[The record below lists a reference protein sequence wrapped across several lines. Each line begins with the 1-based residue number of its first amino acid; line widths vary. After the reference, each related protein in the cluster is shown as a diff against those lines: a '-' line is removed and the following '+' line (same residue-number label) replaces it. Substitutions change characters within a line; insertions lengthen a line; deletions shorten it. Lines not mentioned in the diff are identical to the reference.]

1 MLRDINIRI
10 NQIKE
15 QAAEKKVLEKKLAD
29 LDENL
34 QIHECELRD
43 LEEML
48 NKELNDVEKLK
59 KLSLSSIM
67 STLMRNKEEKLEKEE
82 KEYLMAKLKYDD
94 CLSRLNSFKDSKL
107 RIEGRL
113 SSLENCEK
121 RYEELLDTKL
131 SLINIYGNENQKNR
145 LLNMENEIDN
155 YLKEMK
161 EIEESIGVGKALYQE
176 VGYTKEILQSAKN
189 WGTLD
194 LLGGD
199 FISSMA
205 KHQKIDEAQ
214 RQFERVSNLLA
225 SFNKELEDINIP
237 SLNFS
242 TTTKTFD
249 IFFDN
254 IFTDIS
260 VNSQISKSYD
270 EICKLEININV
281 ILMNLKNDKE
291 NLEKDI
297 ENKKIE
303 YDEFI
308 NSI

>member
-1 MLRDINIRI
+1 MLRDINVKI

-15 QAAEKKVLEKKLAD
+15 QVAEKKVLEKNLVD

-34 QIHECELRD
+34 KIYECELRG
-43 LEEML
+43 LEETL
-48 NKELNDVEKLK
+48 NKELNDVEKLN

-94 CLSRLNSFKDSKL
+94 CLSRLSSLKNSKI
-107 RIEGRL
+107 RIESRL
-113 SSLENCEK
+113 TSLENCEK
-121 RYEELLDTKL
+121 RYTELLDTKL
-131 SLINIYGNENQKNR
+131 SLINIYGNETQKNI
-145 LLNMENEIDN
+145 LLNMENELDN

-161 EIEESIGVGKALYQE
+161 EIEESIYVGKVLYQE
-176 VGYTKEILQSAKN
+176 IGYTKEILQSAKN
-189 WGTLD
+189 WGTID

-205 KHQKIDEAQ
+205 KHEKIDEAQ
-214 RQFERVSNLLA
+214 KQFTRVSNLLVN
-225 SFNKELEDINIP
+225 FNKELEDINMY

-242 TTTKTFD
+242 TSIKTFD

-260 VNSQISKSYD
+260 VNSQINKSYD
-270 EICKLEININV
+270 DICKLEKNV
-281 ILMNLKNDKE
+281 NSILINLKNDKGK
-291 NLEKDI
+291 LDQI
-297 ENKKIE
+297 IGNKKIE
-303 YDEFI
+303 YAEFI
-308 NSI
+308 ESL

>member
-1 MLRDINIRI
+1 MLRDINIKI

-15 QAAEKKVLEKKLAD
+15 QIAEKKVLENKLAD
-29 LDENL
+29 LGKNL
-34 QIHECELRD
+34 QMYECELRD
-43 LEEML
+43 LEEIL

-94 CLSRLNSFKDSKL
+94 CLFRLNSLKDSKSRIESRLNSL
-107 RIEGRL
+107 G
-113 SSLENCEK
+113 NCEK
-121 RYEELLDTKL
+121 RYGELLDTKL
-131 SLINIYGNENQKNR
+131 SLINIYGNKNQKNI
-145 LLNMENEIDN
+145 LLSIENEIDN

-161 EIEESIGVGKALYQE
+161 EVEESIGAGKALYKE

-205 KHQKIDEAQ
+205 KHQKVDEAQ
-214 RQFERVSNLLA
+214 KQFSRVSNLLVN
-225 SFNKELEDINIP
+225 FNKELEDINMS
-237 SLNFS
+237 SLDFS
-242 TTTKTFD
+242 TSMKTFD

-270 EICKLEININV
+270 DICKLEKNV
-281 ILMNLKNDKE
+281 NDILINLKSDKE
-291 NLEKDI
+291 KLDQII
-297 ENKKIE
+297 EDKKIE

-308 NSI
+308 NSL

>member
-1 MLRDINIRI
+1 MLRDINIKI

-15 QAAEKKVLEKKLAD
+15 QVAEKKVLEKKLAD

-34 QIHECELRD
+34 KMHECELRD
-43 LEEML
+43 LEEIL

-67 STLMRNKEEKLEKEE
+67 STLMRNKEEKLDKEE

-94 CLSRLNSFKDSKL
+94 CLSRLNSLKNSKS
-107 RIEGRL
+107 RIESRL
-113 SSLENCEK
+113 SSLEDGEK
-121 RYEELLDTKL
+121 RYGELLDTKL
-131 SLINIYGNENQKNR
+131 ALINIYGNGNQKNI
-145 LLNMENEIDN
+145 LLSMENELDN

-161 EIEESIGVGKALYQE
+161 DIEESIGAGKALYQE
-176 VGYTKEILQSAKN
+176 IGYTKEILQSAKN

-205 KHQKIDEAQ
+205 KHQKVDEAQ
-214 RQFERVSNLLA
+214 KQFARVSNLLVN
-225 SFNKELEDINIP
+225 FNKELEDINMS

-242 TTTKTFD
+242 TSMKTFD

-260 VNSQISKSYD
+260 VNNQISKSYD
-270 EICKLEININV
+270 DSCKLGKKVND
-281 ILMNLKNDKE
+281 ILINLKNDKE
-291 NLEKDI
+291 KLDQVI

-303 YDEFI
+303 YDEFV
-308 NSI
+308 NSL

>member
-1 MLRDINIRI
+1 MLRDINIKI

-15 QAAEKKVLEKKLAD
+15 QVAEKKVLEKKLAD

-34 QIHECELRD
+34 KMHECELRD
-43 LEEML
+43 LEEIL

-67 STLMRNKEEKLEKEE
+67 STLMRNKEEKLDKEE
-82 KEYLMAKLKYDD
+82 KEYLMVKLKYDD
-94 CLSRLNSFKDSKL
+94 CLSRLNSLKNSKS
-107 RIEGRL
+107 RIESRL
-113 SSLENCEK
+113 SSLEDCEK
-121 RYEELLDTKL
+121 RYGELLDTKL
-131 SLINIYGNENQKNR
+131 SLINIYGNGNQKNI
-145 LLNMENEIDN
+145 LLSMENELDN

-161 EIEESIGVGKALYQE
+161 DIEESIGAGKALYQE
-176 VGYTKEILQSAKN
+176 IGYTKEILQSAKN

-205 KHQKIDEAQ
+205 KHQKVDEAQ
-214 RQFERVSNLLA
+214 KQFARVSNLLVN
-225 SFNKELEDINIP
+225 FNKELEDINMS

-242 TTTKTFD
+242 TSMKTFD

-260 VNSQISKSYD
+260 VNNQISKSYD
-270 EICKLEININV
+270 DICKLEKNV
-281 ILMNLKNDKE
+281 NDILINLKNDKE
-291 NLEKDI
+291 KLDQVI

-303 YDEFI
+303 YDEFV
-308 NSI
+308 NSL

>member
-1 MLRDINIRI
+1 MLRDINIKI

-15 QAAEKKVLEKKLAD
+15 QVAEKKVLEKKFAD

-34 QIHECELRD
+34 KIHECELRD
-43 LEEML
+43 LEEIL

-67 STLMRNKEEKLEKEE
+67 STLMRNKEEKLEIEE

-94 CLSRLNSFKDSKL
+94 CLSRLNSLKNSKS
-107 RIEGRL
+107 RIESRL
-113 SSLENCEK
+113 NSLENCEK
-121 RYEELLDTKL
+121 RYGELLDTKL
-131 SLINIYGNENQKNR
+131 SLINIYGNEHQKNI
-145 LLNMENEIDN
+145 LLSMENELDN

-161 EIEESIGVGKALYQE
+161 DIEESICAGKALYQE
-176 VGYTKEILQSAKN
+176 IEYTKEILQSAKN

-205 KHQKIDEAQ
+205 KHQKVDEAQ
-214 RQFERVSNLLA
+214 KQFARVSNLLIN
-225 SFNKELEDINIP
+225 FNKELEDINMS

-242 TTTKTFD
+242 TSMKTFD

-270 EICKLEININV
+270 DICKLEKNV
-281 ILMNLKNDKE
+281 NAILINLKNDKE
-291 NLEKDI
+291 KLDQVI

-303 YDEFI
+303 YDEFV
-308 NSI
+308 NSL

>member
-1 MLRDINIRI
+1 MLSDINIKI

-15 QAAEKKVLEKKLAD
+15 QVAEKKVLENKLAD
-29 LDENL
+29 LGENL
-34 QIHECELRD
+34 KMYECELRD
-43 LEEML
+43 LEEIL
-48 NKELNDVEKLK
+48 KKELNDVEKLK

-67 STLMRNKEEKLEKEE
+67 STIMRNKEEKLNKEE

-94 CLSRLNSFKDSKL
+94 CLSRLNSLKNSKST
-107 RIEGRL
+107 IESRL
-113 SSLENCEK
+113 SSLENCEN
-121 RYEELLDTKL
+121 RYVELLDTKL
-131 SLINIYGNENQKNR
+131 SLINIYGNENQKKR
-145 LLNMENEIDN
+145 LLSMENEIDN

-161 EIEESIGVGKALYQE
+161 EIEESIGAGKVLYQE

-189 WGTLD
+189 WGTID

-205 KHQKIDEAQ
+205 KHQKVDEAQ
-214 RQFERVSNLLA
+214 KQFTRVSNLLVN
-225 SFNKELEDINIP
+225 FNKELEDINMS

-242 TTTKTFD
+242 TSMKTFD

-270 EICKLEININV
+270 DIRKLEKNV
-281 ILMNLKNDKE
+281 NDILINLKNNKE
-291 NLEKDI
+291 KLEQII

-308 NSI
+308 NSL

>member
-1 MLRDINIRI
+1 
-10 NQIKE
+10 
-15 QAAEKKVLEKKLAD
+15 
-29 LDENL
+29 
-34 QIHECELRD
+34 
-43 LEEML
+43 
-48 NKELNDVEKLK
+48 
-59 KLSLSSIM
+59 
-67 STLMRNKEEKLEKEE
+67 
-82 KEYLMAKLKYDD
+82 MAKLKYDD

-161 EIEESIGVGKALYQE
+161 EIEESIDVGKALYQE

>member
-1 MLRDINIRI
+1 MLRDINIKI

-15 QAAEKKVLEKKLAD
+15 QVAEKKVLEKKLAD

-34 QIHECELRD
+34 KMHECELRD
-43 LEEML
+43 LEEIL

-67 STLMRNKEEKLEKEE
+67 STLMRNKEEKLDKEE

-94 CLSRLNSFKDSKL
+94 CLSRLNSLKNSKS
-107 RIEGRL
+107 RIESRL
-113 SSLENCEK
+113 SSLEDCEK
-121 RYEELLDTKL
+121 RYGELLDTKL
-131 SLINIYGNENQKNR
+131 SLINIYGNGNQKNI
-145 LLNMENEIDN
+145 LLSMENELDN

-161 EIEESIGVGKALYQE
+161 DIEESIGAGKALYQE
-176 VGYTKEILQSAKN
+176 IGYTKEILQSAKN

-205 KHQKIDEAQ
+205 KHQKVDEAQ
-214 RQFERVSNLLA
+214 KQFARVSNLLVN
-225 SFNKELEDINIP
+225 FNKELEDINMS

-242 TTTKTFD
+242 TSMKTFD

-260 VNSQISKSYD
+260 VNNQISKSYD
-270 EICKLEININV
+270 DICKLEKNV
-281 ILMNLKNDKE
+281 NDILINLKNDKE
-291 NLEKDI
+291 KLDQVI

-303 YDEFI
+303 YDEFV
-308 NSI
+308 NSL